1 MQTQFSINHFSSA
14 VKKTTAQAIR
24 ISELLNILALFGIS
38 LSLLIAFYY
47 QLVLNELPCP
57 LCLLQRVGMIAIGI
71 GFLMNV
77 RFGIRSAH
85 YGVALLG
92 ALLTGLVAGRQ
103 VLIHIIPGR
112 TNGYGSDVF
121 GVHFYTLAVLSAI
134 AAALFISVMLM
145 LKTIERPAEYRQT
158 SPVLGKISIAVF
170 TLLIAANLVSTVLE
184 CGGGECEGNPTFYQL
199 LGK

>member
-1 MQTQFSINHFSSA
+1 MMTQYTINHFSSA
-14 VKKTTAQAIR
+14 VKQKAAQTIG
-24 ISELLNILALFGIS
+24 ISELMNILALFGIS
-38 LSLLIAFYY
+38 VSLLIAFYY

-77 RFGIRSAH
+77 QFGIRSAH

-92 ALLTGLVAGRQ
+92 ALLTGIVAGRQ
-103 VLIHIIPGR
+103 VLIHIIPGS

-121 GVHFYTLAVLSAI
+121 GMHFYTLAVLSAL
-134 AAALFISVMLM
+134 AAAVLISILLM
-145 LKTIERPAEYRQT
+145 LKTIERPAEYRKKM
-158 SPVLGKISIAVF
+158 PVFGKLSIAVF

-184 CGGGECEGNPTFYQL
+184 CGGGPCEGNPTFYQL